1 MTPAREA
8 FGLPLTLLTVVL
20 LGGIRLTTPVA
31 IQPPT
36 LFSLVLASVLL
47 AVFTQ
52 SGVVDTSRLMHADR
66 PAWANVNGLLVLLA
80 LFLANAQVMSRL
92 TPEAGLPALAVSVL
106 FFVALL
112 QLGAAALD
120 RARCLR
126 VWAVTLLSA
135 FVVKFIILAALA
147 GPADRPLAR
156 ALQALVD
163 GLTFGS
169 LSQPIERPAGGYL
182 VFGMLSVYLLGLVL
196 LPGLRREGVRSRD
209 LEARDQGS
217 RRDQGSGIRDQE
229 SGIRV
234 QRR

>member
-31 IQPPT
+31 ILPPT

-52 SGVVDTSRLMHADR
+52 SGAVDMSKLMHADR
-66 PAWANVNGLLVLLA
+66 PAWANVNGLLVLLT
-80 LFLANAQVMSRL
+80 LFLANAQVISRL
-92 TPEAGLPALAVSVL
+92 TPEAGLPALTVSLL

-120 RARCLR
+120 RPRCLR

-135 FVVKFIILAALA
+135 FVVKFIILAAVA

-169 LSQPIERPAGGYL
+169 LSQPIERPAAGYV
-182 VFGMLSVYLLGLVL
+182 VFTMLSVYLLGLVL
-196 LPGLRREGVRSRD
+196 LPGRRELGLS
-209 LEARDQGS
+209 ETEIRDQGS
-217 RRDQGSGIRDQE
+217 EVRL
-229 SGIRV
+229 